1 MSLGYSEP
9 PQFFF
14 FFFCPRT
21 YVAFSV
27 QCLNVFTSV
36 PLTIVCQ
43 TNWPKSPS
51 SVARLLLWNPRK
63 VTSGPLAAVFTSFPL
78 GCVNVAICFNHHT
91 GKPLLY
97 CVFLL
102 AFKSQIKEMFCSP
115 ASAVDAESHKTAIKF
130 FFFLNDA
137 EIIPVFCYAAPKR
150 KTHFML
156 LLRGI
161 WIIATP
167 FI

>member
-1 MSLGYSEP
+1 M
-9 PQFFF
+9 
-14 FFFCPRT
+14 
-21 YVAFSV
+21 AFSV

-63 VTSGPLAAVFTSFPL
+63 VTSGPLAALFTSSPL

-97 CVFLL
+97 CVFLS

-115 ASAVDAESHKTAIKF
+115 ASAVDAESHKTAIKIYIF
-130 FFFLNDA
+130 F
-137 EIIPVFCYAAPKR
+137 
-150 KTHFML
+150 
-156 LLRGI
+156 
-161 WIIATP
+161 
-167 FI
+167 